1 MKETILPRLKN
12 HGKCR
17 HPRFLMISALF
28 SLASITA
35 YAQSVVTG
43 KVTDETGAGMPGVNI
58 IIKNTTTGT
67 TSDVNGDYSIS
78 VGDNEQLPLVFSF
91 IGYETHEE
99 LIAGR
104 SVINVG
110 LVLSVESLT
119 EVVVVGYG
127 TQKKSDVTGAISS
140 VDNRTIREIPA
151 QDVSNALQGRVA
163 GVDIQRTSS
172 KPGGDSQIRIRG
184 NRSLGSPDGDN
195 NDPLIVLDGIPYLGS
210 LTSINQG
217 DIESV
222 DILKDASAT
231 AIYGSRGSNG
241 VIIITTRK
249 GKAGQSRVSY
259 NGFHGISTPLGK
271 YDVFSGEEFAAYV
284 EEAGT
289 NPLTADEM
297 ESISQGREVDWQ
309 DLVFGN
315 GYKSNHEVS
324 FSGGSENTQYLA
336 SGNYFKET
344 NAMPGQAFT
353 RYSLRL
359 NLDHQASERIKIGM
373 NTFTTYS
380 LRDGE
385 GTTPGGL
392 LSFSPLTKPYTDDGE
407 VNENFYAGH
416 IDEPFNINPL
426 VYFDESAWEEQRK
439 RLTSFT
445 SMYGEVEIIEGLR
458 YRLNVGLD
466 LSFDKRG
473 QFRGSRLNVSD
484 ANSAFVENA
493 HSWSYTLENLLLF
506 DRTFAERH
514 SINFTGLFS
523 VQENEWARQVFFT
536 SDLASDQ
543 LQYYNLSLG
552 GTVLADNQQGGD
564 DQQYTKWGLLSYMA
578 RINYNYDERYILTLT
593 ARTDG
598 SSRLA
603 EGNKWFTYPA
613 AALAWNIHNESF
625 MRGVDA
631 FSNLRFRAGWGRTS
645 NQAISPYQSL
655 GRLSDITYSY
665 GPDGG
670 ELGYFAS
677 NLPNPNLTWEFTS
690 TYNVGFD
697 FGLLTN
703 RINASVELY
712 KSETSD
718 ILQNRSLPI
727 MSGVSGTFQQNVGKT
742 ENKGLELTLNALAI
756 EPQQADGFRWELDL
770 NFTTW
775 SEEIVQLYDTLKQDI
790 NNGWFVGHPIDVVYD
805 YKKTGVWQL
814 GEEDEATDFDGA
826 LEPGDIRVA
835 DLNGNG
841 VRDEGDRSVLGAL
854 KPDWMG
860 GLTSRWSYKGVDLSV
875 VLFARAGGLVVSR
888 IHQDASLE
896 GRRNQV
902 EVDYWTPENP
912 TNAYPKTGDQFPQF
926 RSTMGYFDG
935 TYMKIR
941 TISLGYTL
949 PTSLLDRVGI
959 NSARVYFTAENPFKA
974 FFSDLVDAGIVDPES
989 NARGATE
996 TPGYGQRLS
1005 VNYDSPLMKSFIF
1018 GLNFDF

>member
-1 MKETILPRLKN
+1 MA
-12 HGKCR
+12 
-17 HPRFLMISALF
+17 FSAIVLF
-28 SLASITA
+28 SLAWVN
-35 YAQSVVTG
+35 AQAQTREISG
-43 KVTDETGAGMPGVNI
+43 KVIDDTGSSLPGVNV
-58 IIKNTTTGT
+58 IIKGT
-67 TSDVNGDYSIS
+67 TQGTVTDVDGNYSIS
-78 VGDNEQLPLVFSF
+78 VEGENTVLVFSYV
-91 IGYETHEE
+91 GYLGEE
-99 LIAGR
+99 IAVGNQ
-104 SVINVG
+104 STINMT
-110 LVLSVESLT
+110 LVPTIESLS
-119 EVVVVGYG
+119 EIVVIGYG
-127 TQKKSDVTGAISS
+127 TAKKSDITGAISS
-140 VDNRTIREIPA
+140 VDNQTIREIPA
-151 QDVSNALQGRVA
+151 QDISNALQGRVA

-184 NRSLGSPDGDN
+184 TRSLGSPDGTN
-195 NDPLIVLDGIPYLGS
+195 NDPLIVLDGIPYLGNLS
-210 LTSINQG
+210 SINKG

-241 VIIITTRK
+241 VIIITTKK

-259 NGFHGISTPLGK
+259 SGFHGISTPLGK
-271 YDVFSGEEFAAYV
+271 YDVFNGDEYAAFV
-284 EEAGT
+284 QEAGT

-309 DLVFGN
+309 DLVFDN
-315 GYKSNHEVS
+315 GYKTNHELS

-344 NAMPGQAFT
+344 NAMPGQAYT

-373 NTFTTYS
+373 NTFATYS

-385 GTTPGGL
+385 DTTPGGL

-407 VNENFYAGH
+407 INENFYAGH

-426 VYFDESAWEEQRK
+426 IYFDESAWEEQRK
-439 RLTSFT
+439 KLTSFT
-445 SMYGEVEIIEGLR
+445 SMYGEVEILDGLR

-473 QFRGSRLNVSD
+473 QFRGSRLNASGN
-484 ANSAFVENA
+484 NSAFVENG
-493 HSWSYTLENLLLF
+493 HSWSYTAENLLLF
-506 DRTFAERH
+506 DRTFADKH
-514 SINFTGLFS
+514 QINFTGLFS
-523 VQENEWARQVFFT
+523 VQEHEWERQVFFT

-552 GTVLADNQQGGD
+552 GTVLADNQQNED
-564 DQQYTKWGLLSYMA
+564 DQEYRKWGMLSYMT
-578 RINYNYDERYILTLT
+578 RINYSYDERYILTLT

-625 MRGVDA
+625 MSDVGV
-631 FSNLRFRAGWGRTS
+631 FNNLRMRAGWGKTS
-645 NQAISPYQSL
+645 NQAILPFQSL
-655 GRLSDITYSY
+655 GRLSDISYSF

-670 ELGYFAS
+670 QLGYFMS
-677 NLPNPNLTWEFTS
+677 NLPNPDLTWEFTT
-690 TYNVGFD
+690 TYNLGFD
-697 FGLLTN
+697 FGLLTD

-727 MSGVSGTFQQNVGKT
+727 MSGVSGTFQQNVGQT
-742 ENKGLELTLNALAI
+742 ENKGIEVAINALVVQ
-756 EPQQADGFRWELDL
+756 PQQADGFQWELDF

-775 SEEIVQLYDTLKQDI
+775 SEEITQLYDTLKQDVT
-790 NNGWFVGHPIDVVYD
+790 NGWFVGHPIDVVYD
-805 YKKTGVWQL
+805 YKKIGIWQA
-814 GEEDEATDFDGA
+814 DEADEAEAFDGS

-841 VRDEGDRSVLGAL
+841 IRDEDDRSVLGTL

-875 VLFARAGGLVVSR
+875 VMFARVGGLVVSR
-888 IHQDASLE
+888 IHQEASLE
-896 GRRNQV
+896 GRRNQIA
-902 EVDYWTPENP
+902 VDYWTPENP

-941 TISLGYTL
+941 TISLGYKL
-949 PTSLLDRVGI
+949 PSSLLDRVGI

-974 FFSDLVDAGIVDPES
+974 FFSDLVDAGVVDPEPNS
-989 NARGATE
+989 RGSLTDQL
-996 TPGYGQRLS
+996 TPGFRNRLQ

-1018 GLNFDF
+1018 GLNFEF